1 MKYLTPFLVSIL
13 LITSNQ
19 TLAATLYIDPAT
31 ATLHRGDTLIS
42 AVRLMP
48 DKENGECINVIDA
61 VLEYSE
67 NIQPVDTS
75 IGKSIL
81 SVWIEEP
88 TINKEDRTI
97 SFAGGI
103 PNGYCGRVDGDPSL
117 TNIIAEIMFR
127 SPGLQIGVKSTSTEA
142 VVSFLP
148 TTQILL
154 NDGQG
159 TKAPLTTYGMKVAL
173 ENDPA
178 ANITDDWH
186 RLVREDDLPPEEF
199 SINLIRD
206 EKGINFNG
214 RYYIIFSTKDK
225 QTGISHYEV
234 MEEPLSQFSSFAWGG
249 VGKEWVKANS
259 PYILDD
265 QTLNST
271 IRVRAFDKAGNEY
284 VATLVPDESLRSD
297 VAGFKN
303 NSLNMVA
310 IVSIVVLVI
319 IIFTSIYYVR
329 RRKKEALERE
339 VESEVAGEITNDEE
353 ADFDKESSNQ
363 K

>member
-1 MKYLTPFLVSIL
+1 MKYVTPFLMM
-13 LITSNQ
+13 LIIFSSNQ
-19 TLAATLYIDPAT
+19 ALAATLYIDPAMT
-31 ATLHRGDTLIS
+31 SLHRGDTLVS

-48 DKENGECINVIDA
+48 DKENGECVNVVDV

-81 SVWIEEP
+81 SVWLEEP
-88 TINKEDRTI
+88 SINKEERTI

-103 PNGYCGRVDGDPSL
+103 PNGYCGRVEGDPSL

-127 SPGLQIGVKSTSTEA
+127 SPGLQIGLKSTSTEA

-148 TTQILL
+148 TTQVLL

-173 ENDPA
+173 EDIPG

-186 RLVREDDLPPEEF
+186 RLVREDNIPPEEF
-199 SINLIRD
+199 SIDLIRD
-206 EKGINFNG
+206 DKGVNFNG

-225 QTGISHYEV
+225 QTGVSHYEV
-234 MEEPLSQFSSFAWGG
+234 MEEPLAQFSSFAWGG
-249 VGKEWVKANS
+249 VGKEWVKSGS
-259 PYILDD
+259 PYILKD
-265 QTLNST
+265 QSLNST

-297 VAGFKN
+297 VSKLDN
-303 NSLNMVA
+303 NSLYIVATLSALILVIVIVA
-310 IVSIVVLVI
+310 IIL
-319 IIFTSIYYVR
+319 YVR
-329 RRKKEALERE
+329 KRRIKETENIE
-339 VESEVAGEITNDEE
+339 IINDVED
-353 ADFDKESSNQ
+353 Q